1 MRESPAEV
9 TIMPVRKG
17 FAVWEGPFREGKGTV
32 KVESGLFEGPY
43 SASSRFESGAG
54 TNPEEL
60 IGAAHAGCF
69 SMALA
74 LGLGLKGTPARKIET
89 TDGVKIERVG
99 QGFKITS
106 ITLRTVGDVPGLSE
120 EDFLAAAKAAKEGCP
135 ISQALAATDISLHA
149 ELKK

>member
-1 MRESPAEV
+1 
-9 TIMPVRKG
+9 MPIRKG

-32 KVESGLFEGPY
+32 KVESGLFEGQY
-43 SASSRFESGAG
+43 SASSRFENGPG

-74 LGLGLKGTPARKIET
+74 LALGGKKTPPKRIET
-89 TDGVKIERVG
+89 TAEVKIEPAG

-106 ITLRTVGDVPGLSE
+106 VALHTVAEVPGITE
-120 EDFLAAAKAAKEGCP
+120 ADFLEVAKAAKEGCP
-135 ISQALAATDISLHA
+135 VSQALAATPITLEA
-149 ELKK
+149 RLKK